1 MQKNVMSDMPFT
13 LFVQSCWG
21 FKWKTDQNR
30 TSSDNHLTDEIF
42 AGILG
47 TDQQG
52 NIRTMTKY
60 NNKYRIASARASWWD
75 YGWNG
80 AYFITICTRNREHF
94 FGTIKNGQMELSHL
108 GVIADTLW
116 HEIPN
121 RSKFVQLG
129 DFVVMPDHIH
139 GILILDQNPVE
150 TLRATS
156 LQQPPE
162 KNEQTLRATSLQ
174 QQPPEK
180 NEQMSLISPKSG
192 SVSAILR
199 SYKSAVTRHA
209 NRLGFK
215 NGWQPRFHDH
225 IIRNDAEYQRISDY
239 ITHNVANWKS

>member
-1 MQKNVMSDMPFT
+1 MSDRVFFYLYDCAIYFLNASGWPEPAVQPPHRPKLDFFGQ
-13 LFVQSCWG
+13 LFDCRYFSG
-21 FKWKTDQNR
+21 Y
-30 TSSDNHLTDEIF
+30 L
-42 AGILG
+42 GID
-47 TDQQG
+47 TKS
-52 NIRTMTKY
+52 NIQTMTTNKY
-60 NNKYRIASARASWWD
+60 KNKYRIASARASWWD

-94 FGTIKNGQMELSHL
+94 FGAIKNGQMELSHL

-139 GILILDQNPVE
+139 GILILDQNAVPV
-150 TLRATS
+150 
-156 LQQPPE
+156 QQQPPPE
-162 KNEQTLRATSLQ
+162 KNEH
-174 QQPPEK
+174 
-180 NEQMSLISPKSG
+180 MSLISPKSG

-209 NRLGFK
+209 NRLGLK

>member
-1 MQKNVMSDMPFT
+1 MSDRIFFPT
-13 LFVQSCWG
+13 CTIVLV
-21 FKWKTDQNR
+21 FKTYRAGSNFAYIIPTDQNW

-47 TDQQG
+47 TNQQG

-60 NNKYRIASARASWWD
+60 KNKYRIASARASWWD

-94 FGTIKNGQMELSHL
+94 FGAIKNGQMELSHL

-139 GILILDQNPVE
+139 GILILDQNPVPVE

-156 LQQPPE
+156 LQQPSE
-162 KNEQTLRATSLQ
+162 KNER
-174 QQPPEK
+174 
-180 NEQMSLISPKSG
+180 MSLISPKSG